1 MHRTIR
7 LATYDDIPAIMPVI
21 DAARK
26 MMHAS
31 GNVNQWING
40 YPSEEVIH
48 ADIARDGG
56 FMVTDD
62 ERIVAYFAFLP
73 APEPTYEKIYDGAW
87 LNDEPYYVI
96 HRLASWPDVHGIWDC
111 VLEWAFERTC
121 TLRVDTHR
129 DNHIMQHNILKHG
142 FTYCGIIYLLSGD
155 ERLAYQK
162 TISLQDQLFA
172 LQDKAYADFQSKLLP
187 TVSRETV
194 IGVRTPDLRKMAKQI
209 CKTPAAQE
217 FLHSL
222 PHRYFD
228 ENQLHAFILSE
239 DKDFNTCIANLEQFL
254 PYVDNWAT
262 CDQLSPKC
270 FKKHT
275 TELLPYIRKWMKST
289 HTYTKRFGM
298 GMLMRYYLDG
308 EFKPEFL
315 EWVASIKSDEY
326 YIRMMQA
333 WFFATALAK
342 QWDATLP
349 YIEQHRLHPWM
360 HNKTIQ
366 KAIESYR
373 ITDEQKALLRTFR
386 VTGKKKETPSEED
399 VSECL
404 SLNNYRTFVEGFGM
418 VVRFI
423 EWYNLYQE
431 LRV

>member
-7 LATYDDIPAIMPVI
+7 LVTYDDIPAIMPVI
-21 DAARK
+21 DAARE
-26 MMHAS
+26 MMHSS

-40 YPSEEVIH
+40 YPSEEIIH

-111 VLEWAFERTC
+111 VLEWAFERTR

-162 TISLQDQLFA
+162 TISLQEQLFD

-187 TVSRETV
+187 TVSHETV

-217 FLHSL
+217 FMQAL

-239 DKDFNTCIANLEQFL
+239 EKDFDTCIAELEQFL

-262 CDQLSPKC
+262 CDQLSPRC

-275 TELLPYIRKWMKST
+275 TELLSYIRRWMKST
-289 HTYTKRFGM
+289 HTYTIRFGM

-333 WFFATALAK
+333 WFFATALTK
-342 QWDATLP
+342 QWDSTLP

-399 VSECL
+399 VSECA
-404 SLNNYRTFVEGFGM
+404 G
-418 VVRFI
+418 
-423 EWYNLYQE
+423 
-431 LRV
+431 

>member
-7 LATYDDIPAIMPVI
+7 LATYDDIPAIMLVI
-21 DAARK
+21 DAARE
-26 MMHAS
+26 MMHSS

-111 VLEWAFERTC
+111 VLEWAFERTR

-209 CKTPAAQE
+209 CKTPAVQK
-217 FLHSL
+217 FLQSL

-275 TELLPYIRKWMKST
+275 TEFLPYIRKWMKST

-342 QWDATLP
+342 QWDSTLP
-349 YIEQHRLHPWM
+349 YIEQHRLHPWT
-360 HNKTIQ
+360 HNKAIQ

-399 VSECL
+399 VSLCA
-404 SLNNYRTFVEGFGM
+404 G
-418 VVRFI
+418 
-423 EWYNLYQE
+423 
-431 LRV
+431 

>member
-7 LATYDDIPAIMPVI
+7 RSTCDDIPAIMQVI

-56 FMVTDD
+56 FLVTDD

-111 VLEWAFERTC
+111 VLEWAFERTR

-194 IGVRTPDLRKMAKQI
+194 IGVRTPELRKMAKQV
-209 CKTPAAQE
+209 CKTPAAPE
-217 FLHSL
+217 FMQAL

-254 PYVDNWAT
+254 PYVDHWAT
-262 CDQLSPKC
+262 CDQLSHRC

-275 TELLPYIRKWMKST
+275 TALLPLIRRWMKSK
-289 HTYTKRFGM
+289 HTYTIRFGI

-315 EWVASIKSDEY
+315 EWVASIKSNEY

-386 VTGKKKETPSEED
+386 VK
-399 VSECL
+399 
-404 SLNNYRTFVEGFGM
+404 
-418 VVRFI
+418 
-423 EWYNLYQE
+423 
-431 LRV
+431 

>member
-7 LATYDDIPAIMPVI
+7 RSTYDDLHAIMQVI

-56 FMVTDD
+56 FLVTDD

-96 HRLASWPDVHGIWDC
+96 HRLASWPDVHGIWDS
-111 VLEWAFERTC
+111 VLAWAFERTR

-194 IGVRTPDLRKMAKQI
+194 IGVRTPELRKMAKQV

-217 FLHSL
+217 FMQAL

-239 DKDFNTCIANLEQFL
+239 EKDFHTCIANLEQFL

-275 TELLPYIRKWMKST
+275 QELLSHIRKWMKST
-289 HTYTKRFGM
+289 HTYTIRFGM

-386 VTGKKKETPSEED
+386 VK
-399 VSECL
+399 
-404 SLNNYRTFVEGFGM
+404 
-418 VVRFI
+418 
-423 EWYNLYQE
+423 
-431 LRV
+431 

>member
-7 LATYDDIPAIMPVI
+7 LATYDDIPAIMQVI

-56 FMVTDD
+56 FVVTDD
-62 ERIVAYFAFLP
+62 ERIVAYFAFLS

-111 VLEWAFERTC
+111 VLEWAFERTR
-121 TLRVDTHR
+121 TLCVDTHR

-187 TVSRETV
+187 TVSHETV

-209 CKTPAAQE
+209 CKTPVVQE
-217 FLHSL
+217 FMQAL

-239 DKDFNTCIANLEQFL
+239 EKDFDTCIAELEQFL

-262 CDQLSPKC
+262 CDQLSPRC

-275 TELLPYIRKWMKST
+275 TELLSYIRKWMKST

-349 YIEQHRLHPWM
+349 YIEQHRLHPWT
-360 HNKTIQ
+360 HNKAIQ

-386 VTGKKKETPSEED
+386 V
-399 VSECL
+399 
-404 SLNNYRTFVEGFGM
+404 
-418 VVRFI
+418 
-423 EWYNLYQE
+423 
-431 LRV
+431 